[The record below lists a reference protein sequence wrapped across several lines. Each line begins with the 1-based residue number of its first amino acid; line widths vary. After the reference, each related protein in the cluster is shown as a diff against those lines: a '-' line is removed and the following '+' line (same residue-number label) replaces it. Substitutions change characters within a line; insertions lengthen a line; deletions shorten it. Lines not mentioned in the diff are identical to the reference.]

1 MPSAGFNLAQSLK
14 QQQTLAPQMR
24 QGLKMLQMTALEL
37 RAEIQ
42 HEMETNPVIEDVT
55 SRIERQMSSE
65 LPENHSYGE
74 VTEKPLEF
82 GSSDDMAKAMGTD
95 ATDDG
100 YRDYFLGNMESA
112 SGDEEAQSRRDHLF
126 DSMVKT
132 ETLQQHLM
140 AQIGLSDIPQ
150 EDHDLA
156 GILVE
161 NIDDNGYFRGSIPD
175 IVMVTKADMPKIE
188 SVLAQIRGFDPLG
201 CGARNL
207 RECWLA
213 QMEKLDDSP
222 WENEIRSALE
232 DHFDDLAARRI
243 PALCAALHIT
253 AEEFRHLL
261 KELARLDPL
270 PGRTFAARADSG
282 TFVAQGHGYVQRV
295 NPGEYV
301 KPEVFAYQNKNGDW
315 LVRVDGRDLPEIH
328 ISQRYQKMLAD
339 PSVSAEAKSYIR
351 ERIRAAETLRES
363 VKKRQQT
370 IHDIAQAI
378 VDAQPDFFEK
388 GMSALKPLTM
398 QQVADQVGVVGT
410 TVSRTVRDKYMSTP
424 FGVVELR
431 KFFTSG
437 GAKTED
443 GETMSNESVKARI
456 REIINSEDA
465 ANPHSDDRIKE
476 MLNAE
481 GISISRRTVAKYRMA
496 MKIPGKAERAA
507 FHFTCTG
514 RRGA

>member
-1 MPSAGFNLAQSLK
+1 MPGVGFNLSQSLK

-24 QGLKMLQMTALEL
+24 QGLKMLQMTSLEL
-37 RAEIQ
+37 RAELQ
-42 HEMETNPVIEDVT
+42 HEMEVNPVIEDVT

-65 LPENHSYGE
+65 LPEAHSYGE
-74 VTEKPLEF
+74 VTEKPLDF
-82 GSSDDMAKAMGTD
+82 GTGENMASALGTD
-95 ATDDG
+95 TTDDG

-150 EDHDLA
+150 EDRDLA

-161 NIDDNGYFRGSIPD
+161 NIDDDGYFRGSIPD
-175 IVMVTKADMPKIE
+175 IMMVTKADMPKIE
-188 SVLAQIRGFDPLG
+188 SVLAQIRAFDPLG
-201 CGARNL
+201 CGARDL

-222 WENEIRSALE
+222 WEDEIRSALE
-232 DHFDDLAARRI
+232 NHFDDLVARRV
-243 PALCAALHIT
+243 PTLCAALHIT
-253 AEEFRHLL
+253 AEEYPRML
-261 KELARLDPL
+261 KELAKLDPM
-270 PGRTFAARADSG
+270 PGRAFAARANSG
-282 TFVAQGHGYVQRV
+282 KFVAQGHGYVQRV
-295 NPGEYV
+295 KPGEYV
-301 KPEVFAYQNKNGDW
+301 KPEVFAYQGKDGEW

-339 PSVSAEAKSYIR
+339 PSVSAEVKSYIR
-351 ERIRAAETLRES
+351 ERIRAAEVLRES

-378 VDAQPDFFEK
+378 VDAQPDFFK
-388 GMSALKPLTM
+388 RGMGALKPLTM
-398 QQVADQVGVVGT
+398 QQVAEQVGVVGT

-424 FGVVELR
+424 FGVIEMR

-443 GETMSNESVKARI
+443 GETMSNASIKERIKA
-456 REIINSEDA
+456 IIDA
-465 ANPHSDDRIKE
+465 ENATNPYSDDQITEILK
-476 MLNAE
+476 AE
-481 GISISRRTVAKYRMA
+481 GVNISRRTVAKYRMA
-496 MKIPGKAERAA
+496 MKIPGKADRAA
-507 FHFTCTG
+507 FH
-514 RRGA
+514 

>member
-1 MPSAGFNLAQSLK
+1 MPGVGFNLSQSLK

-24 QGLKMLQMTALEL
+24 QGLKMLQMTSLEL
-37 RAEIQ
+37 RAELQ
-42 HEMETNPVIEDVT
+42 HEMEVNPVIEDVT

-65 LPENHSYGE
+65 LPDAHSYGE
-74 VTEKPLEF
+74 VTEKPLDF
-82 GSSDDMAKAMGTD
+82 GTGENMASAMGTD

-150 EDHDLA
+150 EDRDLA

-161 NIDDNGYFRGSIPD
+161 NVDDDGYFRGSIPD
-175 IVMVTKADMPKIE
+175 IMMVTKADMPKIE
-188 SVLAQIRGFDPLG
+188 SVLAQIRAFDPLG

-222 WENEIRSALE
+222 WEDEIRSALE
-232 DHFDDLAARRI
+232 NHFDDLVARRV
-243 PALCAALHIT
+243 PTLCAALHIT
-253 AEEFRHLL
+253 AEEYPRML
-261 KELARLDPL
+261 KELAKLDPM
-270 PGRTFAARADSG
+270 PGRAFAARANSG
-282 TFVAQGHGYVQRV
+282 KF
-295 NPGEYV
+295 
-301 KPEVFAYQNKNGDW
+301 FAYQDKDGEW

-339 PSVSAEAKSYIR
+339 PSVTAEVKSYIR
-351 ERIRAAETLRES
+351 ERIRAAEVLRES

-378 VDAQPDFFEK
+378 VDAQPDFFK
-388 GMSALKPLTM
+388 RGMGALKPLTM
-398 QQVADQVGVVGT
+398 QQVAERVGVVGT

-424 FGVVELR
+424 FGVIELR

-443 GETMSNESVKARI
+443 GETMSNASIKERIKA
-456 REIINSEDA
+456 IIDA
-465 ANPHSDDRIKE
+465 ENTTNPYSDDQITEILK
-476 MLNAE
+476 AE
-481 GISISRRTVAKYRMA
+481 GVNISRRTVAKYRMA
-496 MKIPGKAERAA
+496 MKIPGKADRAA
-507 FHFTCTG
+507 FH
-514 RRGA
+514 

>member
-1 MPSAGFNLAQSLK
+1 MPGAGFNLAQSLK

-65 LPENHSYGE
+65 LPEAHAYGE

-82 GSSDDMAKAMGTD
+82 GSGENMASAMGTE

-126 DSMVKT
+126 DSMVKS

-150 EDHDLA
+150 EDRELA

-161 NIDDNGYFRGSIPD
+161 NIDDDGYFRGSIPD
-175 IVMVTKADMPKIE
+175 IVMVTKADVSKIDE
-188 SVLAQIRGFDPLG
+188 VLAQIRTFDPLG
-201 CGARNL
+201 CGARDL

-222 WENEIRSALE
+222 WEDEIRSALE
-232 DHFDDLAARRI
+232 NHFDDLVARRV
-243 PALCAALHIT
+243 PTLCAALHIP
-253 AEEFRHLL
+253 AEEYPRML
-261 KELARLDPL
+261 KELAKLDPM
-270 PGRTFAARADSG
+270 PGRTFAARTNSG
-282 TFVAQGHGYVQRV
+282 RFVAQGHGYVQRV
-295 NPGEYV
+295 KPGEYV
-301 KPEVFAYQNKNGDW
+301 KPEVFAYQGKDGEW

-339 PSVSAEAKSYIR
+339 PSVTAEVKSYIR
-351 ERIRAAETLRES
+351 ERIRAAEVLRES

-378 VDAQPDFFEK
+378 VDAQPDFFK
-388 GMSALKPLTM
+388 RGMGALKPLTM

-410 TVSRTVRDKYMSTP
+410 TVSRTVRDKYISTP
-424 FGVVELR
+424 FGVIELR

-443 GETMSNESVKARI
+443 GEAMSNASIKERIKA
-456 REIINSEDA
+456 IIDSEDV
-465 ANPHSDDRIKE
+465 ANPYSDDKITE
-476 MLNAE
+476 LLNAD
-481 GISISRRTVAKYRMA
+481 GINISRRTVAKYRSA
-496 MKIPGKAERAA
+496 MKIPGKADRAA
-507 FHFTCTG
+507 FH
-514 RRGA
+514 

>member
-1 MPSAGFNLAQSLK
+1 MPGVGFNLSQSLK

-24 QGLKMLQMTALEL
+24 QGLKMLQMTSLEL
-37 RAEIQ
+37 RAELQ
-42 HEMETNPVIEDVT
+42 HEMEVNPVIEDVT

-65 LPENHSYGE
+65 LPDAHSYGE
-74 VTEKPLEF
+74 VTEKPLDF
-82 GSSDDMAKAMGTD
+82 GTGENMASAMGTD

-150 EDHDLA
+150 EDRDLA

-161 NIDDNGYFRGSIPD
+161 NVDDDGYFRGSIPD
-175 IVMVTKADMPKIE
+175 IMMVTKADMPKIE
-188 SVLAQIRGFDPLG
+188 SVLAQIRAFDPLG
-201 CGARNL
+201 CGARDL

-222 WENEIRSALE
+222 WEDEIRSALE
-232 DHFDDLAARRI
+232 NHFDDLVARRV
-243 PALCAALHIT
+243 PTLCAALHIT
-253 AEEFRHLL
+253 AEEYPRML
-261 KELARLDPL
+261 KELAKLDPM
-270 PGRTFAARADSG
+270 PGRAFAARANSG
-282 TFVAQGHGYVQRV
+282 KFVAQGHGYVQRV
-295 NPGEYV
+295 KPGEYV
-301 KPEVFAYQNKNGDW
+301 KPEVFAYQDKDGEW

-339 PSVSAEAKSYIR
+339 PSVSAEVKSYIR
-351 ERIRAAETLRES
+351 ERIRAAEVLRES

-378 VDAQPDFFEK
+378 VDAQPDFFK
-388 GMSALKPLTM
+388 RGMGALKPLTM
-398 QQVADQVGVVGT
+398 QQVAEQVGVVGT

-424 FGVVELR
+424 FGVIEMR

-443 GETMSNESVKARI
+443 GETMSNASIKERIKA
-456 REIINSEDA
+456 IIDA
-465 ANPHSDDRIKE
+465 ENATNPYSDDQITEILK
-476 MLNAE
+476 AE
-481 GISISRRTVAKYRMA
+481 GVNISRRTVAKYRMA
-496 MKIPGKAERAA
+496 MKIPGKADRAA
-507 FHFTCTG
+507 FH
-514 RRGA
+514 

>member
-1 MPSAGFNLAQSLK
+1 MPGVGFNLSQSLK

-24 QGLKMLQMTALEL
+24 QGLKMLQMTSLEL
-37 RAEIQ
+37 RAELQ
-42 HEMETNPVIEDVT
+42 HEMEVNPVIEDVT

-65 LPENHSYGE
+65 LPEAHSYGE
-74 VTEKPLEF
+74 VTEQPLDF
-82 GSSDDMAKAMGTD
+82 GTGENMASALGTD
-95 ATDDG
+95 TTDDG

-112 SGDEEAQSRRDHLF
+112 SGDEESQSRRDHLF

-150 EDHDLA
+150 EDRDLA

-161 NIDDNGYFRGSIPD
+161 NIDDDGYFRGSIPD
-175 IVMVTKADMPKIE
+175 IMMVTKADMPKIE
-188 SVLAQIRGFDPLG
+188 SVLAQIRAFDPLG

-222 WENEIRSALE
+222 WEDEIRSALE
-232 DHFDDLAARRI
+232 NHFDDLVARRV
-243 PALCAALHIT
+243 PTLCAALHIT
-253 AEEFRHLL
+253 AEEYPRML
-261 KELARLDPL
+261 KELAKLDPM
-270 PGRTFAARADSG
+270 PGRAFAARANSG
-282 TFVAQGHGYVQRV
+282 KFVAQGHGYVQRV
-295 NPGEYV
+295 KPGEYV
-301 KPEVFAYQNKNGDW
+301 KPEVFAYQDKDGEW

-339 PSVSAEAKSYIR
+339 PSVSAEVKSYIR
-351 ERIRAAETLRES
+351 ERIRAAEVLRES

-378 VDAQPDFFEK
+378 VDAQPDFFK
-388 GMSALKPLTM
+388 RGMGALKPLTM
-398 QQVADQVGVVGT
+398 QQVAEQVGVVGT

-424 FGVVELR
+424 FGVIEMR

-443 GETMSNESVKARI
+443 GETMSNASIKERIKA
-456 REIINSEDA
+456 IIDA
-465 ANPHSDDRIKE
+465 ENATNPYSDDQITEILK
-476 MLNAE
+476 AE
-481 GISISRRTVAKYRMA
+481 GVNISRRTVAKYRMA
-496 MKIPGKAERAA
+496 MKIPGKADRAA
-507 FHFTCTG
+507 FH
-514 RRGA
+514 

>member
-1 MPSAGFNLAQSLK
+1 MPGVGFNLSQSLK

-24 QGLKMLQMTALEL
+24 QGLKMLQMTSLEL
-37 RAEIQ
+37 RAELQ
-42 HEMETNPVIEDVT
+42 HEMEVNPVIEDVT

-65 LPENHSYGE
+65 LPDAHSYGE
-74 VTEKPLEF
+74 VTEKPLDF
-82 GSSDDMAKAMGTD
+82 GTGENMASAMGTD

-150 EDHDLA
+150 EDRDLA

-161 NIDDNGYFRGSIPD
+161 NVDDDGYFRGSIPD
-175 IVMVTKADMPKIE
+175 IMMVTKADMPKIE
-188 SVLAQIRGFDPLG
+188 SVLAQIRAFDPLG

-222 WENEIRSALE
+222 WEDEIRSALE
-232 DHFDDLAARRI
+232 NHFDDLVARRV
-243 PALCAALHIT
+243 PTLCAALHIT
-253 AEEFRHLL
+253 AEEYPRML
-261 KELARLDPL
+261 KELAKLDPM
-270 PGRTFAARADSG
+270 PGRAFAARANSG
-282 TFVAQGHGYVQRV
+282 KFVAQGHGYVQRV
-295 NPGEYV
+295 KPGEYV
-301 KPEVFAYQNKNGDW
+301 KPEVFAYQDKDGEW

-339 PSVSAEAKSYIR
+339 PSVTAEVKSYIR

-378 VDAQPDFFEK
+378 VDAQPDFFK
-388 GMSALKPLTM
+388 RGMGALKPLTM
-398 QQVADQVGVVGT
+398 QQVAEQVGVVGT
-410 TVSRTVRDKYMSTP
+410 TVSR
-424 FGVVELR
+424 
-431 KFFTSG
+431 TSG

-443 GETMSNESVKARI
+443 GETMSNASIKERIKA
-456 REIINSEDA
+456 IIDA
-465 ANPHSDDRIKE
+465 ENTTNPYSDDQITEILK
-476 MLNAE
+476 AE
-481 GISISRRTVAKYRMA
+481 GVNISRRTVAKYRMA
-496 MKIPGKAERAA
+496 MKIPGKADRAA
-507 FHFTCTG
+507 FH
-514 RRGA
+514 

>member
-1 MPSAGFNLAQSLK
+1 MPGTGFNLAQSLK

-24 QGLKMLQMTALEL
+24 QGLKMLQMTSLEL
-37 RAEIQ
+37 RAELQ
-42 HEMETNPVIEDVT
+42 HAMETNPVIEDVT
-55 SRIERQMSSE
+55 SRIERQMSTE
-65 LPENHSYGE
+65 LPEAHAYGE
-74 VTEKPLEF
+74 VTEKPLDFSTDAE
-82 GSSDDMAKAMGTD
+82 MAKVMGTEGS
-95 ATDDG
+95 DDG

-150 EDHDLA
+150 EDRELA
-156 GILVE
+156 GILIE
-161 NIDDNGYFRGSIPD
+161 NVDDDGYFRGSIPD
-175 IVMVTKADMPKIE
+175 IVMVTKADMPKIDR
-188 SVLAQIRGFDPLG
+188 VLAQIRAFDPLG
-201 CGARNL
+201 CGARDL

-222 WENEIRSALE
+222 WEDEIRLALE
-232 DHFDDLAARRI
+232 RHFDDLVARRV

-253 AEEFRHLL
+253 ADEYPRML
-261 KELARLDPL
+261 KELTRLDPL

-282 TFVAQGHGYVQRV
+282 KFVAQGHGYVQRV

-301 KPEVFAYQNKNGDW
+301 KPEVFAYQDKHGDW
-315 LVRVDGRDLPEIH
+315 LVRVDGRDIPDIH
-328 ISQRYQKMLAD
+328 ISQKYQKMLAD
-339 PSVSAEAKSYIR
+339 PSVSAEVKSYIR
-351 ERIRAAETLRES
+351 ERIRAAEGLRES

-378 VDAQPDFFEK
+378 VDAQPDFFKK
-388 GMSALKPLTM
+388 GMSALHPLTM

-410 TVSRTVRDKYMSTP
+410 TVSRTVRDKYMATP
-424 FGVVELR
+424 FGVIEMR

-443 GETMSNESVKARI
+443 GEAMSNATIKARI
-456 REIINSEDA
+456 KAIIDSEDTS
-465 ANPHSDDRIKE
+465 NPYSDDKITE
-476 MLNAE
+476 LLNAE
-481 GISISRRTVAKYRMA
+481 GIPISRRTVAKYRSA

-507 FHFTCTG
+507 FH
-514 RRGA
+514 

>member
-1 MPSAGFNLAQSLK
+1 MPGVGFNLSQSLK

-24 QGLKMLQMTALEL
+24 QGLKMLQMTSLEL
-37 RAEIQ
+37 RAELQ
-42 HEMETNPVIEDVT
+42 HEMEVNPVIEDVT

-65 LPENHSYGE
+65 LPEAHSYGE
-74 VTEKPLEF
+74 VTEQPLDF
-82 GSSDDMAKAMGTD
+82 GTGENMASALGTD
-95 ATDDG
+95 TTDDG

-150 EDHDLA
+150 EDRDLA

-161 NIDDNGYFRGSIPD
+161 NVDDDGYFRGSIPD
-175 IVMVTKADMPKIE
+175 IMMVTKADMPKIE
-188 SVLAQIRGFDPLG
+188 SVLAQIRAFDPLG
-201 CGARNL
+201 CGARDL

-222 WENEIRSALE
+222 WEDEIRSALE
-232 DHFDDLAARRI
+232 NHFDDLVARRV
-243 PALCAALHIT
+243 PTLCAALHIT
-253 AEEFRHLL
+253 AEEYPRML
-261 KELARLDPL
+261 KELAKLDPM
-270 PGRTFAARADSG
+270 PGRAFAARANSG
-282 TFVAQGHGYVQRV
+282 KFVAQGHGYVQRV
-295 NPGEYV
+295 KPGEYV
-301 KPEVFAYQNKNGDW
+301 KPEVFAYQGKDGEW

-339 PSVSAEAKSYIR
+339 PSVTAEVKSYIR
-351 ERIRAAETLRES
+351 ERIRAAEVLRES

-378 VDAQPDFFEK
+378 VDAQPDFFK
-388 GMSALKPLTM
+388 RGMGALKPLTM
-398 QQVADQVGVVGT
+398 QQVAERVGVVGT

-424 FGVVELR
+424 FGVIELR

-443 GETMSNESVKARI
+443 GETMSNASIKERIKA
-456 REIINSEDA
+456 IIDA
-465 ANPHSDDRIKE
+465 ENATNPYSDDQITEILK
-476 MLNAE
+476 AE
-481 GISISRRTVAKYRMA
+481 GVNISRRTVAKYRMA
-496 MKIPGKAERAA
+496 MKIPGKADRAA
-507 FHFTCTG
+507 FH
-514 RRGA
+514 